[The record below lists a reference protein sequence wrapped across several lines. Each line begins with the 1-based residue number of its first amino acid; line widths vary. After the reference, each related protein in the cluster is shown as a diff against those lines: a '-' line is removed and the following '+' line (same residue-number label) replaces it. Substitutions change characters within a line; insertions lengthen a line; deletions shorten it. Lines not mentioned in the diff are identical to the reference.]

1 MVKEKDSLKNLAD
14 FLTGEKALRDK
25 EEAIKKPRNKLLK
38 MRKIKEEG
46 RL

>member
-14 FLTGEKALRDK
+14 FLQERKLLETKRRLS
-25 EEAIKKPRNKLLK
+25 KKPRNKLLK